1 MNPKSLDKNKTN
13 KAEWEK
19 EFEKFLITWE
29 PLFYDQKVDGK
40 AIRQLKDFISHQ
52 RQRLIERIEEE
63 VIGEDEVNLSRPDA
77 VSNEGDTRR
86 FYENQLRAEQ
96 RQKLSAIRKEEK

>member
-1 MNPKSLDKNKTN
+1 MTQNKTN

-52 RQRLIERIEEE
+52 RQRLIDQVEKE
-63 VIGEDEVNLSRPDA
+63 VIGNNKTIDEFVAIGANREDAELLVRLNN
-77 VSNEGDTRR
+77 VVKT
-86 FYENQLRAEQ
+86 EQ
-96 RQKLSAIRKEEK
+96 RQKLSALRKEGEK